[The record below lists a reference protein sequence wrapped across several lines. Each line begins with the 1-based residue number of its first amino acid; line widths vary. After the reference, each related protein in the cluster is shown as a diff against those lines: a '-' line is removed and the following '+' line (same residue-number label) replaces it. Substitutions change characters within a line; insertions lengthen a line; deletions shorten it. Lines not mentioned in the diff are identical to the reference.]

1 MKKTKSTFA
10 LILVA
15 TALVIFFGFG
25 AARAALQGDEGLTLS
40 PPLKEITLNPGET
53 STQTLTLTNPTSKLV
68 ELYPKIMDF
77 GAKDETGQPTFTQ
90 VGETSSKFSLSSW
103 ISLST
108 SKIALTTNQVVKYN
122 YEIKV
127 PLNAEP
133 GGHYGSVL
141 FATEPPKPAGDVS
154 KVVLGSMVGSLVLVR
169 VPGDIVENGTIVDL
183 STDKAIY
190 LNNKVIFDT
199 RISNTGNTHFKP
211 AGNILIR
218 NIFGRVVDDIKVNNE
233 GGNVLPETIRRFDSL
248 WGSKSIRFGLYRAEI
263 KLTYGES
270 SKTLDA
276 KTSFWILPIWILAL
290 LLILIVAMV
299 VSIILYIRKNKAKK
313 MPKQAPRMPEPPRT
327 PSAPSN
333 SGPSGPVI
341 LR

>member
-15 TALVIFFGFG
+15 TALVFFFGFG
-25 AARAALQGDEGLTLS
+25 AAQAAQQGDEGLTLS
-40 PPLKEITLNPGET
+40 PPLKELTLNPGET

-103 ISLST
+103 ILLST
-108 SKIALTTNQVVKYN
+108 SKIALTTNQVVQYS

-141 FATEPPKPAGDVS
+141 FATEPPKPEGNTS

-169 VPGDIVENGTIVDL
+169 VPGDIVENGTVVDF
-183 STDKAIY
+183 SVNKGIY
-190 LNNKVIFDT
+190 LDNKVIFDT
-199 RISNTGNTHFKP
+199 RISNTGNTHFRP
-211 AGNILIR
+211 AGDILIR
-218 NIFGRVVDDIKVNNE
+218 NMFGRVVDDIKVNSE
-233 GGNVLPETIRRFDSL
+233 GGNVLPETIRKFDYQWS
-248 WGSKSIRFGLYRAEI
+248 SKSILFGPYTAEI
-263 KLTYGES
+263 KLVYGES

-276 KTSFWILPIWILAL
+276 RTAFWILPIWILVIL
-290 LLILIVAMV
+290 LLAFIATVTTVILI
-299 VSIILYIRKNKAKK
+299 IKKRKSAKK
-313 MPKQAPRMPEPPRT
+313 LVESTKKPDYPIR
-327 PSAPSN
+327 PSSP
-333 SGPSGPVI
+333 GPSGPII